1 VPASTAGQVKGRCMS
16 QPARWLWGLIP
27 LGLLWGAGNLA
38 LDSAIERDVGRRA
51 EQAVAAVAGTTP
63 GARPVVAQVD
73 GRDVTIGGEVLSSDG
88 ANKAMA
94 RLHGEFGVRRTL
106 GGLSQVVAQKPY
118 SWFASRQ
125 ADSVTLG
132 GFVPD
137 LDTAAA
143 NMAVAAAALPGM
155 RIDDRQAVAFGAP
168 EGFAAMA
175 VAMLAELPKLSSGRV
190 TLDDGRFCVEGKAA
204 SSDSFLGLETA
215 MAQAERPGFR
225 AVKCDLEPPTVT
237 PYRWSAEQSA
247 GGVVMRG
254 FYPDQEARRQILAAA
269 RQALGAGVALR
280 DEMKPALGE
289 PSAFLAKIARAVG
302 DLARLRQGKVE
313 INGDAYILAGK
324 GPETYEACQALRLQI
339 AQLDGPDS
347 VAQAAI
353 ECPPAPPP
361 PVPVVVPIPEVPGL
375 ILHDVLPVPP
385 KPDGVATP
393 ETPPVRVPPQS
404 PIPTPPARAP
414 DVVPRPVAPV
424 PLDWSAVRNG
434 DSVRL
439 SGKLPDEAARANVL
453 GLMRGLFGEAAIDDR
468 MAIDPAVQSEL
479 DLKASTAFALE
490 ALSKLKSGSVT
501 IREKAFAIAGEIAD
515 AASLAA
521 LRDLL
526 ARGAPAGLIS
536 ASLPENVVVRPYGL
550 SLSADRT
557 GLRLSGYLPDQAAQQ
572 ALRSLV
578 ADSPLKDRFEDA
590 TTVVPGSP
598 AGFSEAARAVLAD
611 LLRLDLG
618 SASVVDDR
626 VTLRGLTCRDLI
638 KSEIETS
645 AATGLPQ
652 GFKVDAVVDLRQTG
666 CVVDPP
672 ASCQNDLDRL
682 TKRNTVLFGQG
693 TTVVKLDATTERVI
707 SEAAAILKKCPGSPV
722 VIEGHANR
730 DGEQR
735 GFNNTDLSLRR
746 ALRVRDELARRGIDA
761 GQLAVKGYGSTRPL
775 VPHEASEARAMNRRV
790 QFTVT
795 K

>member
-1 VPASTAGQVKGRCMS
+1 MS

-38 LDSAIERDVGRRA
+38 LDSAIERDVGLRA
-51 EQAVAAVAGTTP
+51 EQALAAVAGTTP
-63 GARPVVAQVD
+63 GARPVVAHVD

-125 ADSVTLG
+125 AESVTLG

-143 NMAVAAAALPGM
+143 NMAVAAAALSGM

-204 SSDSFLGLETA
+204 SPDSFLGLETA

-237 PYRWSAEQSA
+237 PYRWSAEQSD

-254 FYPDQEARRQILAAA
+254 FYPDQDARRQILAAA

-313 INGDAYILAGK
+313 INGDAYTLAGK
-324 GPETYEACQALRLQI
+324 GPEAYEACQALRLQI

-375 ILHDVLPVPP
+375 ILHDVLPMPP
-385 KPDGVATP
+385 KPDGAASASEPQPAPAPPQNPVPAPPAPAPIATP
-393 ETPPVRVPPQS
+393 Q
-404 PIPTPPARAP
+404 
-414 DVVPRPVAPV
+414 PVAPV
-424 PLDWSAVRNG
+424 PLDWSAARG
-434 DSVRL
+434 ESGVRL
-439 SGKLPDEAARANVL
+439 SGKLPDEAARANIL
-453 GLMRGLFGEAAIDDR
+453 GLMHGLFGDVAVDDR
-468 MAIDPAVQSEL
+468 MAIDPAVRPEL

-501 IREKAFAIAGEIAD
+501 IRDKAFAIAGEIAD

-526 ARGAPAGLIS
+526 ARGAPAGLTA
-536 ASLPENVVVRPYGL
+536 ASLPESVLVRPYGL
-550 SLSADRT
+550 SLSAVRT

-598 AGFSEAARAVLAD
+598 AGFTAAARAVLAD

-652 GFKVDAVVDLRQTG
+652 GFKADAVVDLRQTG

-672 ASCQNDLDRL
+672 ASCQNDLDGL
-682 TKRNTVLFGQG
+682 TRRNTVLFGQG

-775 VPHEASEARAMNRRV
+775 VPREAPEARAMNRRV

>member
-1 VPASTAGQVKGRCMS
+1 MS

-38 LDSAIERDVGRRA
+38 LDAAIERDVGLRA
-51 EQAVAAVAGTTP
+51 EQAVAAAAGTTP

-88 ANKAMA
+88 ASKAMA

-125 ADSVTLG
+125 AESVTLG

-143 NMAVAAAALPGM
+143 NMAVASAALPGL
-155 RIDDRQAVAFGAP
+155 RIDDRQTVAFGAP

-175 VAMLAELPKLSSGRV
+175 VAMLAELPKLASGRV
-190 TLDDGRFCVEGKAA
+190 ALDDGRFCIEGKAA
-204 SSDSFLGLETA
+204 SPDSFLALEA
-215 MAQAERPGFR
+215 ALAQAERPGFR
-225 AVKCDLEPPTVT
+225 AVQCDLEPPTVA
-237 PYRWSAEQSA
+237 PYRWSAEQEA
-247 GGVVMRG
+247 GGGVVLHG
-254 FYPDQEARRQILAAA
+254 FYPGQDARRQILAAA
-269 RQALGAGVALR
+269 RQALGAGTALR
-280 DEMKPALGE
+280 DEMKPALGA
-289 PSAFLAKIARAVG
+289 PSAFLAKVARAVG

-313 INGDAYILAGK
+313 LNGDTYTIAGK
-324 GPETYEACQALRLQI
+324 GPDTYEACQALRLQI
-339 AQLDGPDS
+339 AQMDGPDS

-361 PVPVVVPIPEVPGL
+361 VPVVVPIPDVPGL
-375 ILHDVLPVPP
+375 ILHDVLPAQP
-385 KPDGVATP
+385 KADGSAASP
-393 ETPPVRVPPQS
+393 ASGPAPAPAAPQD
-404 PIPTPPARAP
+404 TPPAAP
-414 DVVPRPVAPV
+414 PGAPVVTPRPAAPV
-424 PLDWSAVRNG
+424 PLEWRAIRGTDG
-434 DSVRL
+434 LRL
-439 SGKLPDEAARANVL
+439 DGTLPDAAARIEFL
-453 GLMRGLFGEAAIDDR
+453 GMARGRFGETPVEDR
-468 MAIDPAVQSEL
+468 MTVEPALRAEIDLRAAV
-479 DLKASTAFALE
+479 AFALD
-490 ALSKLKSGSVT
+490 ALSKLKAGSVT
-501 IREKAFAIAGEIAD
+501 IREKAFAITGEAAD
-515 AASLAA
+515 AASLTA

-526 ARGAPAGLIS
+526 AGGAPAGLTL
-536 ASLPENVVVRPYGL
+536 AATPDNVVVRPYSL

-557 GLRLSGYLPDQAAQQ
+557 GLRLSGYLPDRATQAA
-572 ALRSLV
+572 LRALV

-590 TTVVPGSP
+590 TTLVPRAP
-598 AGFSEAARAVLAD
+598 TGFAEAARAVLAD

-618 SASVVDDR
+618 SATIVDDQ

-652 GFKVDAVVDLRQTG
+652 GFKVDAAVSLRQTG

-672 ASCQNDLDRL
+672 ASCQNDLDGL

-693 TTVVKLDATTERVI
+693 TSVVELDATTERVI
-707 SEAAAILKKCPGSPV
+707 GEAAAILQKCPGSPV

-730 DGEQR
+730 DGERR
-735 GFNNTDLSLRR
+735 GFDNMDLSLRR
-746 ALRVRDELARRGIDA
+746 ALRVRDELARRGIEP

-775 VPHEASEARAMNRRV
+775 VPHEAPEARAMNRRV
-790 QFTVT
+790 QFTVA